1 MLRVGYMAL
10 LAALALVP
18 HGLTHAQSS
27 DNALRIEAVAD
38 PNPVGDQERLTYTIR
53 VQGAT
58 LADIDTP
65 EPPLTRN
72 LALQRPTPAT
82 ERNVSFAN
90 GELTRSVTFRW
101 TYEPVRTGTARIY
114 PTTVVVR
121 DASYET
127 AAINV
132 EVVSQSQRGQRPPA
146 SAAPNA
152 AAPPSRGGSESAPSQ
167 PSSVSSR
174 DLFIRARP
182 STQQVYQNEQLIV
195 TYRLYFRDG
204 IQLRH
209 SRLANAWDAT
219 GFWREEL
226 NVDSRP
232 VPRTTTIDGRSYQTI
247 VLKRAALFPTR
258 SGSLRVEPLEIET
271 EARAAPR
278 YNPSAPFYTPNESF
292 QTEPLASRALRI
304 ESAPLPGGAPSG
316 FNGAVGSFRVQAQVD
331 STQVQVGQPVRLR
344 IQIEGTG
351 NIATMQ
357 PPTIEAPSA
366 FEVYDPKEQT
376 TINRD
381 GTRIRGTKIFTY
393 VLVPQT
399 SGMYTMPPIIFSFF
413 DPERAQYRTV
423 RTPVDR
429 VRVAGDALARATGT
443 TGSGLPVNDVAGVM
457 TTAAA
462 WSQVD
467 AHPLYARIW
476 PYAAVVAPLLAWAG
490 VLFIRRR
497 ADTVPSVAGDIDP
510 TKHLATARHH
520 QQNQQPE
527 ACYDAVERAVLRFIG
542 QRMGVAATGLT
553 RPQLETTL
561 AQHDVPPRAR
571 DALFELLDVCD
582 QARYSPARSSDH
594 AMQSAI
600 QRAEQLIDFFDSA
613 LS

>member
-1 MLRVGYMAL
+1 MLRVGYMVL
-10 LAALALVP
+10 FVALALGP
-18 HGLTHAQSS
+18 LRGAQAQSP
-27 DNALRIEAVAD
+27 DDDALRITAGVD
-38 PNPVGDQERLTYTIR
+38 PNPVGSQELVTYTIR

-65 EPPLTRN
+65 EPPLTNN

-82 ERNVSFAN
+82 ERNVSFSN

-101 TYEPVRTGTARIY
+101 TYEPVRTGPARIFA
-114 PTTVVVR
+114 TKIVVR
-121 DASYET
+121 GEPYET
-127 AAINV
+127 AAIDV
-132 EVVSQSQRGQRPPA
+132 EVVPQSQRGQRPPA
-146 SAAPNA
+146 TSAPNA
-152 AAPPSRGGSESAPSQ
+152 ANSPRSGSGASSTEPSG
-167 PSSVSSR
+167 VSNR
-174 DLFIRARP
+174 DLFIRAQP

-232 VPRTTTIDGRSYQTI
+232 IPRTTTIDGRSYQTI

-278 YNPSAPFYTPNESF
+278 YDPSAPFYTPNESF
-292 QTEPLASRALRI
+292 TTEPLGSQALRV
-304 ESAPLPGGAPSG
+304 EAAPLPSGAPSS
-316 FNGAVGSFRVQAQVD
+316 FNGAVGSFRLRVRID
-331 STQVQVGQPVRLR
+331 SAAVQVGQPVRLR

-357 PPTIEAPSA
+357 PPTIEPPAS
-366 FEVYDPKEQT
+366 FEMYDPKEQT
-376 TINRD
+376 SISRD
-381 GTRIRGTKIFTY
+381 GTRIRGTKTFTY
-393 VLVPQT
+393 VLVPQR
-399 SGMYTMPPIIFSFF
+399 SGIYTVPPIVFSFF
-413 DPERAQYRTV
+413 DPNEAQYRTL
-423 RTPVDR
+423 RATVDR
-429 VRVAGDALARATGT
+429 VRVEGDALARATGT
-443 TGSGLPVNDVAGVM
+443 TGSGLPVNDVAGLM
-457 TTAAA
+457 SSAPS
-462 WSQVD
+462 WSRVD
-467 AHPLYARIW
+467 ARPLYAQAW
-476 PYAAVVAPLLAWAG
+476 PYATVVAPLLAWIG
-490 VLFIRRR
+490 VFFVRRR
-497 ADTVPSVAGDIDP
+497 ADHASDEPANTDP
-510 TKHLATARHH
+510 AEQLATARHY

-542 QRMGVAATGLT
+542 ERMGVAAAGLT
-553 RPQLETTL
+553 RPQLDTAL
-561 AQHDVPPRAR
+561 AQHDVPSRAR

-582 QARYSPARSSDH
+582 QARYSPARSSDR

-600 QRAEQLIDFFDSA
+600 QRAEQLIDFFDTA